1 MSDLRNWLESIG
13 LGQYADLF
21 AQNDIDRDV
30 LADLGERELENL
42 GVSLGHRKKLLKA
55 LAQHDRSPS
64 TRVDRAGELQRLA
77 ASATVRPERRHLT
90 VMFCDL
96 VGSTA
101 LSAQL
106 DPEDLREILHA
117 FQRCCSDSIREYG
130 GHIARFLGDGV
141 LAYFGFPQAR
151 EGDAEGAVN
160 AGLKVVESVALIRS
174 DQQLQVRIGIATG
187 LVVAGDLVGEGSA
200 AEFALVGDAP
210 NLAARLQTLAEPNQI
225 LVAASTRRLLGRLFE
240 LADLGDYD
248 IRGFDKPV
256 RVWRVLG
263 PGAVVSR
270 FEARQMS
277 NLSSLIGRS
286 EELLLLEEKYR
297 EASRGHGQLVLLSG
311 EPGIGKS
318 RLVMA
323 LREKL
328 AVDSYRFISL
338 QCSSYHTKSA
348 LYPFVRYL
356 ERAAAITPD
365 FEQSVKLDKLR
376 AFVDQSPGQSVETVP
391 LLAALLSIP
400 TADRYPA
407 LALTPVQQKRRTFN
421 ALLALLENQTKQT
434 SGLLIFEDVHWIDPT
449 SWELL
454 ELIRDRVA
462 HWRMLAILL
471 IRPEL
476 NPPWPR
482 RPHITN
488 LAINRLEPVQV
499 VSLIQSVAAEVVL
512 PDQILNEIVVKS
524 DGVPLFVEEMT
535 KAVLEYKA
543 TREAQLLA
551 NFRSSITVPDTLHE
565 SLMARLDQVASMKTV
580 AQIAAVLGR
589 EFSFELLRAV
599 ARLSDDDVH
608 AAINQL
614 LAAGLLYRIGLAG
627 EQTFAFKH
635 ALVQDEAYASL
646 LRDERREMH
655 RRTADAL
662 CDEVNRTGGGA
673 PEVVAHHFTQAGE
686 LRLAIDY
693 WVKAGRQAGERF
705 AFVEASSHLR
715 TALDQLAQLP
725 PSLQRD
731 ERELQ
736 LQFSLGNALFASK
749 GIAAAETGQTFRRAL
764 ELCHKFEGTPQTTM
778 VLNGIVG
785 FHVNR
790 DEFEQARQI
799 GEELLLRGNRE
810 RDITQQLIGHRAL
823 GMALFL
829 IGELDAARGHH
840 RDVLDLHE
848 AGDHSSAATVFVPD
862 IKASSQSFL
871 SLASV
876 LIGDISGGLAF
887 GRGAVAEAESL
898 KHPHSIC
905 YALDFLAGAYVLCRE
920 PEAASPIAERAIR
933 LAGEHGFPVWSAGGH
948 MLRGWAQVELG
959 DTEAGL
965 TEIRQSV
972 DALER
977 TGALTWVRFA
987 RYLLAQS
994 LAKLGEREEALKL
1007 IDHTLAAIEGT
1018 SGRWYEAELSRL
1030 RGDLLLRGDGPKA
1043 AAEACYERAIA
1054 VAKRQGAR
1062 LWELRAT
1069 NSLAQLYCAQD
1080 RLAEAYSRLIPLY
1093 SGFGS
1098 EVACADLREAETL
1111 LLKIAPREPAGP
1123 HAV

>member
-1 MSDLRNWLESIG
+1 MSDLRSWLESIG

-21 AQNDIDRDV
+21 ARNDINRDI
-30 LADLGERELENL
+30 LTDLDERDLENL

-55 LAQHDRSPS
+55 LLAEQDPS
-64 TRVDRAGELQRLA
+64 LATRTNRASEIQRLA
-77 ASATVRPERRHLT
+77 ASAAVKPERRHLT

-117 FQRCCSDSIREYG
+117 FQRCCSDSIRQYG

-160 AGLKVVESVALIRS
+160 AGLKMVESVAAIRS
-174 DQQLQVRIGIATG
+174 ARQLQVRIGIATG
-187 LVVAGDLVGEGSA
+187 LVVAGDLIGEGAA

-210 NLAARLQTLAEPNQI
+210 NLAARLQALAEPNQI

-240 LADLGDYD
+240 LADLGDHD
-248 IRGFDKPV
+248 IRGLDKPV

-270 FEARQMS
+270 FEARQTS
-277 NLSSLIGRS
+277 NPSSLIGRG
-286 EELLLLEEKYR
+286 EELSLLEEKYG
-297 EASRGHGQLVLLSG
+297 EARRGHGQLVLLSG

-328 AVDSYRFISL
+328 AIDPYGLISL

-348 LYPFVRYL
+348 LYPLTRYL
-356 ERAAAITPD
+356 ERATGITPD
-365 FEQSVKLDKLR
+365 NKPSAKLDKLR
-376 AFVDQSPGQSVETVP
+376 AFVDHLPDQPFDTVP

-400 TADRYPA
+400 PGDDCPA
-407 LALTPVQQKRRTFN
+407 VTLTPAQQKRRTFN
-421 ALLALLENQTKQT
+421 ALLALLESQTIQAP
-434 SGLLIFEDVHWIDPT
+434 SLLIFEDVHWIDPT

-462 HWRMLAILL
+462 HWHMLAILL
-471 IRPEL
+471 FRPEL
-476 NPPWPR
+476 SPPWPR
-482 RPHITN
+482 RPHVTNIT
-488 LAINRLEPVQV
+488 INRLDPVQV
-499 VSLIQSVAAEVVL
+499 VSMIQSVAAEVAL
-512 PDQILNEIVVKS
+512 PDAILNEIVVKS

-535 KAVLEYKA
+535 KAVLEYKT
-543 TREAQLLA
+543 TREAELLA
-551 NFRSSITVPDTLHE
+551 DFRSSITVPDTLHE

-599 ARLSDDDVH
+599 ARLSENDVR
-608 AAINQL
+608 AAIDRL
-614 LAAGLLYRIGLAG
+614 LGAGLLYRSGPAR
-627 EQTFAFKH
+627 EQSFAFKH

-646 LRDERREMH
+646 LRDERRQLH
-655 RRTADAL
+655 RRTADVLSAEL
-662 CDEVNRTGGGA
+662 DRTGSGA
-673 PEVVAHHFTQAGE
+673 PEVVAQHFTQAGE
-686 LRLAIDY
+686 LRVAIDY
-693 WVKAGRQAGERF
+693 WVKAGRQAAARF

-715 TALDQLAQLP
+715 TALDQLAELP

-731 ERELQ
+731 ELELQ
-736 LQFSLGNALFASK
+736 LQFSLGNAFFAAK
-749 GIAAAETGQTFRRAL
+749 GIAAPETGQTFRRAL
-764 ELCHKFEGTPQTTM
+764 ELCHKFEGSPQTTI
-778 VLNGIVG
+778 VLNGIAG

-810 RDITQQLIGHRAL
+810 GDIAQQLIGHRTL

-829 IGELDAARGHH
+829 IGELDAACDHH
-840 RDVLDLHE
+840 RNLLDLHE
-848 AGDHSSAATVFVPD
+848 ASAPVSAITGFVPD
-862 IKASSQSFL
+862 MKASSQSFL

-876 LIGDISGGLAF
+876 LQGDISGGLAF
-887 GRGAVAEAESL
+887 GRAAVVEAEKL
-898 KHPHSIC
+898 GHPHSIC
-905 YALDFLAGAYVLCRE
+905 YALDFLAGAYALCRE
-920 PEAASPIAERAIR
+920 PEAASPIAERAIT
-933 LAGEHGFPVWSAGGH
+933 LAGEYGFPVWSAGGH

-959 DTEAGL
+959 DVDAGL

-977 TGALTWVRFA
+977 TGALTWVHFA

-994 LAKLGEREEALKL
+994 LSKIGGREDALKL
-1007 IDHTLAAIEGT
+1007 VDQTLAAIEGT

-1030 RGDLLLRGDGPKA
+1030 KGDLLLSGDGPKA
-1043 AAEACYERAIA
+1043 VAEACYETAIA
-1054 VAKRQGAR
+1054 VANRQGAL
-1062 LWELRAT
+1062 LWRLRAT
-1069 NSLAQLYCAQD
+1069 NALAQLHCAHG
-1080 RLAEAYSRLIPLY
+1080 RFAEAYDRLKPLY
-1093 SGFGS
+1093 SSFGQDT
-1098 EVACADLREAETL
+1098 ACVDLREAETL
-1111 LLKIAPREPAGP
+1111 LLRAAPRGEVTP
-1123 HAV
+1123 H

>member
-13 LGQYADLF
+13 LGQYANLF

-30 LADLGERELENL
+30 LTELGERELENL
-42 GVSLGHRKKLLKA
+42 GVSLGHRKRLLKA
-55 LAQHDRSPS
+55 LAEQDRFLSAR
-64 TRVDRAGELQRLA
+64 TDRGSEIQRLA
-77 ASATVRPERRHLT
+77 ASATVKPERRHLT

-117 FQRCCSDSIREYG
+117 FQRCSSDSIRQYG

-160 AGLKVVESVALIRS
+160 AALNIVKSVAVIRS
-174 DQQLQVRIGIATG
+174 ARQLQVRIGIATG
-187 LVVAGDLVGEGSA
+187 LVVAGDLIGEGTA

-210 NLAARLQTLAEPNQI
+210 NLAARLQALAEPNQI

-240 LADLGDYD
+240 LDDLGDHD

-270 FEARQMS
+270 FEARQTS
-277 NLSSLIGRS
+277 NLSSLIGRG
-286 EELLLLEEKYR
+286 EELSLLEEKYR

-311 EPGIGKS
+311 DPGIGKS

-328 AVDSYRFISL
+328 AVDPYGLISL

-348 LYPFVRYL
+348 LFPLIRYL
-356 ERAAAITPD
+356 ERAAGITPD
-365 FEQSVKLDKLR
+365 IEPSAKLDKLR
-376 AFVDQSPGQSVETVP
+376 AFVDQSAHQPSETVA

-400 TADRYPA
+400 TGDDYPA
-407 LALTPVQQKRRTFN
+407 LCLTPVQQKRRTFN
-421 ALLALLENQTKQT
+421 ALLALLESQTT
-434 SGLLIFEDVHWIDPT
+434 HAPGLLIFEDVHWVDPT

-454 ELIRDRVA
+454 ELIRDHVA
-462 HWRMLAILL
+462 NWRMLAILL
-471 IRPEL
+471 FRPEL

-482 RPHITN
+482 HPHVTSI
-488 LAINRLEPVQV
+488 AINRLDPVQV
-499 VSLIQSVAAEVVL
+499 VSMIQSIAVEVAL
-512 PDQILNEIVVKS
+512 PDTILNEIAVKS

-543 TREAQLLA
+543 TREAELLA

-589 EFSFELLRAV
+589 EFSFELLREV
-599 ARLSDDDVH
+599 ARLSDDDVR
-608 AAINQL
+608 AAIDQL
-614 LAAGLLYRIGLAG
+614 LAAGLLYRSGAVRDHS
-627 EQTFAFKH
+627 FAFKH

-646 LRDERREMH
+646 LRDERRELH

-662 CDEVNRTGGGA
+662 CNELNRTGGGA

-693 WVKAGRQAGERF
+693 WVKAGRLAGERF

-715 TALDQLAQLP
+715 TALDQLAELP
-725 PSLQRD
+725 PSPQRD
-731 ERELQ
+731 EQELQ
-736 LQFSLGNALFASK
+736 LQFSLGNALFAAK
-749 GIAAAETGQTFRRAL
+749 GIAAPETGQTFRRAL
-764 ELCHKFEGTPQTTM
+764 ELCHKFEGSPQTTI

-799 GEELLLRGNRE
+799 GEELLLRGSRE
-810 RDITQQLIGHRAL
+810 GDITQQLIGHRAL

-829 IGELDAARGHH
+829 IGELDDARDHH

-848 AGDHSSAATVFVPD
+848 ASVRSAAATVFVPD
-862 IKASSQSFL
+862 MKATSQSFL

-876 LIGDISGGLAF
+876 LLGDISGGLTF
-887 GRGAVAEAESL
+887 GRAAVAEAEKL
-898 KHPHSIC
+898 RHPHSIC
-905 YALDFLAGAYVLCRE
+905 YALDFLAGAYALCRE
-920 PEAASPIAERAIR
+920 PEAASPVAERAIR

-959 DTEAGL
+959 DADAGL

-994 LAKLGEREEALKL
+994 LAKIGEREEALKL
-1007 IDHTLAAIEGT
+1007 VDQTLAAIEGT

-1030 RGDLLLRGDGPKA
+1030 KGDLLLSGDGPKA
-1043 AAEACYERAIA
+1043 VAGACYETAIA

-1062 LWELRAT
+1062 LWQLRAT
-1069 NSLAQLYCAQD
+1069 NALAQLYCAQGRLTEAYD
-1080 RLAEAYSRLIPLY
+1080 RLTPLY
-1093 SGFGS
+1093 SSFGS
-1098 EVACADLREAETL
+1098 GVACADLQEAETL
-1111 LLKIAPREPAGP
+1111 LLKIGPRD
-1123 HAV
+1123 AVSSRAI